1 MTIDIDVREAMRR
14 PSELVALVE
23 AIVAADA
30 EDEAT
35 WVEWKSR
42 LTLGLAGDNF
52 EVAKAVLSFANRLP
66 DAAAQVCGGLAYVIV
81 GAEAGGAVGVEP
93 LDSAVIDDHLTKY
106 LGTDGPGWSPT
117 YVTVEGVKVL
127 VVVVEPPQWGDRM
140 HTLRK
145 TFGGA
150 LAGTVYVRRQ
160 AKSVSADHA
169 EIRALEDR
177 RERGL
182 GPGRLDG
189 LEVSGASREPDDG
202 VLVVDRTPDGM
213 PEWLAVRREALVA
226 HQQKLVD
233 AGKSQ
238 ADNPYAKSRANSARV
253 DEAAIDANLR
263 VCEER
268 IFDAQCRWLIT
279 NHCGMFTMAVKS
291 SRSDTLEDVELRL
304 TLDSSWTAF
313 EEDDTDV
320 DDLKD
325 LPPAPPLAGL
335 GAALSSSWRTSSFV
349 SQLIPPFRPSPL
361 RYDPGIDI
369 AADAITL
376 RLGQLRPGRTVH
388 SSSFH
393 LFLHDVPVSTTSV
406 PVRWELHSPS
416 TDGVQVGELHLQ
428 VHPSRQVCADPAQIS
443 GKS

>member
-35 WVEWKSR
+35 WVEWKSK
-42 LTLGLAGDNF
+42 LTLGVAADNF

-66 DAAAQVCGGLAYVIV
+66 DAAAQVCGGLAYVVV

-106 LGTDGPGWSPT
+106 LGTDGPVWSPH

-127 VVVVEPPQWGDRM
+127 VIVVEAPQWGDRM

-145 TFGGA
+145 PFDGA
-150 LAGTVYVRRQ
+150 LKGTVYVRRQ
-160 AKSVSADHA
+160 AKSVPADDA

-189 LEVSGASREPDDG
+189 LEVSGASRMPDDG

-213 PEWLAVRREALVA
+213 TDWLAARRKALVA
-226 HQQKLVD
+226 HQQKIVD
-233 AGKSQ
+233 TGKSQ
-238 ADNPYAKSRANSARV
+238 ASNPYAKSWANSARV
-253 DEAAIDANLR
+253 DEPAIDANLR

-268 IFDAQCRWLIT
+268 IYDAQCRWLIA
-279 NHCGMFTMAVKS
+279 NRYGMLTLAVKS
-291 SRSDTLEDVELRL
+291 SRSDTLQDVELRL
-304 TLDSSWTAF
+304 TIDSSWTAF
-313 EEDDTDV
+313 EENDADLDDME
-320 DDLKD
+320 D

-335 GAALSSSWRTSSFV
+335 ASSLASVWKTNALA
-349 SQLIPPFRPSPL
+349 SQLVSSIRIPSA
-361 RYDPGIDI
+361 RYNPNIDI

-416 TDGVQVGELHLQ
+416 TDGVQVGELQLP
-428 VHPSRQVCADPAQIS
+428 VHPFRRIFANPAQIS